1 MNSGILENKTSKI
14 ASIEA
19 KVDRLVE
26 ALEKCLGI
34 KLESDLSPST
44 QPLKDKCFHI
54 PLADTLDEVND
65 FDVALETLNQK
76 GNERGIAFK
85 KGRQRQEKGAQ
96 PYEKYIICKMQDRNK
111 EKRRDEDGENK
122 KSEKTLVKDIDC
134 PVFYRFRVDA
144 QGKIKLLSQKENH
157 NHSPNF
163 YLEKKL
169 TPQMIKD
176 ISCFSR
182 LTKVSEVRDYL
193 EIKYNTKLDYLTVYQ
208 QYRKFFPR
216 FNSEDCQ
223 KLIDHLIANDAKVT
237 WDVDIDNKDLCK
249 LIFST
254 KLMME
259 NYRKFGEVLLID
271 TTYNTNYLS
280 VPLVVFSGVDNHY
293 RNILFGI
300 GLIDDESA
308 KTYEWLIEEFNSIM
322 NRKYP
327 FIIISDQDLSLCSAI
342 KEKYKDIPHR
352 YCIWHIARNL
362 RKQFRFINSD
372 YDDIKQMIFQLPYLY
387 SKEKFNTNIN
397 LIIEFLKQE
406 KYDKNLKYL
415 ENLLLKK
422 NQWARSHFE
431 NNFDADI
438 STTSRVESWNAVI
451 KQYLNSR
458 SEISAIIEFIRDTEL
473 CYFAQDLK
481 VSSDVFISCSNLI
494 VC

>member
-1 MNSGILENKTSKI
+1 MKSQIFKT
-14 ASIEA
+14 A
-19 KVDRLVE
+19 VL
-26 ALEKCLGI
+26 
-34 KLESDLSPST
+34 
-44 QPLKDKCFHI
+44 
-54 PLADTLDEVND
+54 
-65 FDVALETLNQK
+65 
-76 GNERGIAFK
+76 
-85 KGRQRQEKGAQ
+85 
-96 PYEKYIICKMQDRNK
+96 IIF
-111 EKRRDEDGENK
+111 
-122 KSEKTLVKDIDC
+122 L
-134 PVFYRFRVDA
+134 
-144 QGKIKLLSQKENH
+144 
-157 NHSPNF
+157 
-163 YLEKKL
+163 
-169 TPQMIKD
+169 
-176 ISCFSR
+176 
-182 LTKVSEVRDYL
+182 
-193 EIKYNTKLDYLTVYQ
+193 
-208 QYRKFFPR
+208 FP
-216 FNSEDCQ
+216 C
-223 KLIDHLIANDAKVT
+223 
-237 WDVDIDNKDLCK
+237 
-249 LIFST
+249 
-254 KLMME
+254 
-259 NYRKFGEVLLID
+259 
-271 TTYNTNYLS
+271 
-280 VPLVVFSGVDNHY
+280 
-293 RNILFGI
+293 
-300 GLIDDESA
+300 LIDDESA

-352 YCIWHIARNL
+352 YCIWHVARNL

-481 VSSDVFISCSNLI
+481 VSDVYKLLDLI